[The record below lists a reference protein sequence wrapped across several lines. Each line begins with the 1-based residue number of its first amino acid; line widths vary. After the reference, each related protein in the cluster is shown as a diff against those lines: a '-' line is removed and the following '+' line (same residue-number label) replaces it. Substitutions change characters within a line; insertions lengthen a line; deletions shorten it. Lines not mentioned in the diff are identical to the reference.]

1 MPNIFGPFGSG
12 INPVTTRPVD
22 TGDPGSPDTFFGPC
36 SSPTTRDGT
45 VVSYR
50 WLNKMLATLRRATRG
65 MAVPDDPASDD
76 LLLEAIKRGATL
88 KNVGTQSGALDVYA
102 GQDGSKHH
110 MIRRIVP
117 GSNVQLALVEGP
129 TGEHVLRISVTAPG
143 SGPTGNTIA
152 NVGDGADIYKGT
164 NGTTEE
170 LRGIKAASGSPISS
184 QASGDN
190 IELGLAGVA
199 WTLLMRAAGTTGQ
212 MDDQTVGSLTAEAS
226 PANEDVLLL
235 AKAADSALRKV
246 TVAAVRNIAQTYLT
260 GMVDVYHGSSSVYTK
275 PVGWG
280 NFAYFAAAAY
290 VDPNNEGAE
299 FNISHNHTAAGV
311 TSGTVNIQTTVGV
324 ADGNN
329 YTIVAFRLT

>member
-1 MPNIFGPFGSG
+1 MANVFGPFGSG
-12 INPVTTRPVD
+12 INPVTTRPAD
-22 TGDPGSPDTFFGPC
+22 TGEPGSPDTFFGPC

-50 WLNKMLATLRRATRG
+50 WLNKMLATMRRATRG

-76 LLLEAIKRGATL
+76 LLLEAIKRGATVR
-88 KNVGTQSGALDVYA
+88 NVGTQSGALEVYA

-110 MIRRIVP
+110 MIRRIMP

-129 TGEHVLRISVTAPG
+129 AGEHVLRISVTAPG
-143 SGPTGNTIA
+143 SGPTGNTLV

-170 LRGIKAASGSPISS
+170 LRGIKAASGSPV
-184 QASGDN
+184 APAVSGDN
-190 IELGLAGVA
+190 IELGLPGVA

-212 MDDQTVGSLTAEAS
+212 MDDQTVGSLTAEAT
-226 PANEDVLLL
+226 PANDDVLLL

-246 TVAAVRNIAQTYLT
+246 TVSTLRNIQSTYLT
-260 GMVDVYHGSSSVYTK
+260 GLVDVYHGSSNVYTK
-275 PVGWG
+275 PAGWG
-280 NFAYFAAAAY
+280 NFAYFAAAAF
-290 VDPNNEGAE
+290 VDPDGNASE
-299 FNISHNHTAAGV
+299 FQTSHGHTTAGV
-311 TSGTVNIQTTVGV
+311 TSGTVNIQTAVGGAV
-324 ADGNN
+324 GGT